1 MIPDGRPLATKRRD
15 GIIVSEPDGKRR
27 NDFAEWW
34 TAHRDR
40 ASILLI
46 GGVALGGMVCMIAV
60 VLAIVMR

>member
-1 MIPDGRPLATKRRD
+1 MV
-15 GIIVSEPDGKRR
+15 VSESDGKSR
-27 NDFAEWW
+27 NDLAEWW

-60 VLAIVMR
+60 VLAIAFR

>member
-15 GIIVSEPDGKRR
+15 GIIVSEPDGKRQH
-27 NDFAEWW
+27 DFAEWW
-34 TAHRDR
+34 TTHRDR